1 MIKDTLTNISKYN
14 NLSEFLK
21 IGLDY
26 IKNTD
31 FDKLEDGR
39 YSINGEDIYIN
50 IQTYKTKENADF
62 EAHRNYI
69 DIQYV
74 ISGEEKIGVTDY
86 VNCNTT
92 VEYND
97 DKDIEFLNGVGEYYE
112 LKTGDFMILY
122 PTDAH
127 KPSISIDTN
136 NPETVRKAVVKVH
149 I

>member
-31 FDKLEDGR
+31 FNKLEDGR

-62 EAHRNYI
+62 EAHRNYV

-86 VNCNTT
+86 ANCNTT

>member
-50 IQTYKTKENADF
+50 IQTYLTKSDADF
-62 EAHRNYI
+62 ESHRNYI

-86 VNCNTT
+86 ANCNTT

>member
-62 EAHRNYI
+62 EAHRNYV

-86 VNCNTT
+86 ANCSTT
-92 VEYND
+92 IEYNN

>member
-86 VNCNTT
+86 ANCSTT
-92 VEYND
+92 IEYNN